1 MGLIPCAVFLI
12 LIFHFTAFSPYGWTD
27 FPLDDA
33 WIHQVYSRS
42 IAHGDGF
49 QYNDGEQEAGSSS
62 PLWSILTAP
71 AHWLGGVF
79 RHRWYGCS
87 GKMRWG
93 MLRYSDLAWDY
104 LDHFCSDG
112 IDAFGNHR
120 GKFFCNGAQV
130 IVLQPQWDGGE
141 FINLLVALGIYFLD
155 SQKDAG
161 VRDLFWSGLCY
172 PS

>member
-1 MGLIPCAVFLI
+1 MRYFVLCANLLDCKIMRIKVISMGLIPCAVFLI

-120 GKFFCNGAQV
+120 GKFF
-130 IVLQPQWDGGE
+130 LQ
-141 FINLLVALGIYFLD
+141 
-155 SQKDAG
+155 
-161 VRDLFWSGLCY
+161 WSPGYCS
-172 PS
+172 PASVGWR